1 MDSFRKATRQ
11 FQIRRR
17 GFTPNQVSIR
27 RIRQATA
34 DCLLNAC
41 MSTEEAFVGALAG
54 NKFAVI
60 RVAIGGDQIRRI
72 GIGTSHQQGWNA
84 RNVGSQ
90 TRRNQFLDCFL
101 SWHQYFTAHMTAFF
115 HGRQLIFEVNC
126 RCTGFN
132 HRFHQ
137 FKGIQDTA
145 KTGFRIGNDRQEVI
159 DIARIARLNA
169 RGPLDLIGTTEGVVD
184 PLHHSWHRVCRIERL
199 IRIHAGR
206 QVSVRRYLPSRQI
219 DCFNTRFRLLQRL
232 TASQCTEA
240 VDVAFFRLTVQQS
253 PHFRRTQLCQRAFRI
268 D

>member
-1 MDSFRKATRQ
+1 MDSLCKATRQ
-11 FQIRRR
+11 FQIRRG
-17 GFTPNQVSIR
+17 GFTPDQVSIW

-34 DCLLNAC
+34 DRLLNAR
-41 MSTEEAFVGALAG
+41 MSTEEAFTGTLAS
-54 NKFAVI
+54 NKFTVI
-60 RVAIGGDQIRRI
+60 RVAIGGNQIRRI
-72 GIGTSHQQGWNA
+72 SIGTGNQQGWNA
-84 RNVGSQ
+84 RHVSCQ
-90 TRRNQFLDCFL
+90 TRRDQFLNSFL
-101 SWHQYFTAHMTAFF
+101 SWHQNFAAHVTAFF

-232 TASQCTEA
+232 TASQCAEA
-240 VDVAFFRLTVQQS
+240 VDVAFFRLTVQ
-253 PHFRRTQLCQRAFRI
+253 RAFRI